1 MNIWRNKKFIAITLA
16 ISQAMTPI
24 SYVLSL
30 SDIMT
35 RTIVKDM
42 TGSSSYRRSTN
53 LNECVTELLAM
64 KEMSDMGFNYN
75 SSSYQEQVEV
85 AKALEEAMGSD
96 LIRKAYF
103 TNQPELIRSQF
114 DAAFATES
122 ERAALPLGDSICNG
136 KYIEFLDAFDRFI
149 STEPSNSNYV
159 TNRDNVYNLIGQY
172 KAKRGLQ

>member
-16 ISQAMTPI
+16 ISQAMIPI

-42 TGSSSYRRSTN
+42 TGNSSYRRSTN
-53 LNECVTELLAM
+53 LNEGVTELLAM
-64 KEMSDMGFNYN
+64 KDMSDRGFNYN

-103 TNQPELIRSQF
+103 TNQPELIRS
-114 DAAFATES
+114 
-122 ERAALPLGDSICNG
+122 
-136 KYIEFLDAFDRFI
+136 
-149 STEPSNSNYV
+149 
-159 TNRDNVYNLIGQY
+159 
-172 KAKRGLQ
+172 

>member
-1 MNIWRNKKFIAITLA
+1 
-16 ISQAMTPI
+16 MTPI

-42 TGSSSYRRSTN
+42 TSYRRSTN
-53 LNECVTELLAM
+53 LNEGVTELLAM
-64 KEMSDMGFNYN
+64 KDMSDMGFNYN

-103 TNQPELIRSQF
+103 TNQLELIRSQF

>member
-1 MNIWRNKKFIAITLA
+1 MNIRINKKFIAITLA

-42 TGSSSYRRSTN
+42 TSYRRSTN
-53 LNECVTELLAM
+53 LNEGVIELLSM

-103 TNQPELIRSQF
+103 TNQPELIRS
-114 DAAFATES
+114 
-122 ERAALPLGDSICNG
+122 
-136 KYIEFLDAFDRFI
+136 
-149 STEPSNSNYV
+149 
-159 TNRDNVYNLIGQY
+159 
-172 KAKRGLQ
+172 